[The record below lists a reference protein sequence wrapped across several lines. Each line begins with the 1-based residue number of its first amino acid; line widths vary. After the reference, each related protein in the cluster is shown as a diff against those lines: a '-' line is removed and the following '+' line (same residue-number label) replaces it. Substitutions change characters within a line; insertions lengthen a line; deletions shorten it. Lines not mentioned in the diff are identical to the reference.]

1 MTRAIVGVL
10 LRTVNPRG
18 GRSIGSGCEM
28 RPPSSRPGR
37 RLWRGSLL
45 LATRHAVRRKAASAP
60 SINLLSA
67 PLPIPLVCGDIHGFR
82 RVSRGGEAMAR
93 RQKEERRAGIAS
105 RGIIRRLGCCSSR
118 ARQMVVVSTFRA
130 PALCRHVHH
139 ELLRSALL
147 DMPPIR
153 PTTACHQRNDVE
165 RYSRYS
171 RNVVKRQARPL
182 AVAVSSRDARACP
195 HSCITPAIATS
206 VRSRA
211 STPWAGAGTERLPR
225 GTRPASAHG
234 PRPARPRHL
243 SPGQP
248 GHLA

>member
-45 LATRHAVRRKAASAP
+45 LTTRHAVRRKAASAP
-60 SINLLSA
+60 SSNLLSA

-82 RVSRGGEAMAR
+82 RVSRGGEALAR
-93 RQKEERRAGIAS
+93 RQKEARQVGSAS
-105 RGIIRRLGCCSSR
+105 RGMVRRWGCCSSR
-118 ARQMVVVSTFRA
+118 ARQMVVLSTFRA

-165 RYSRYS
+165 RYSRYKDTL
-171 RNVVKRQARPL
+171 NC
-182 AVAVSSRDARACP
+182 ACP
-195 HSCITPAIATS
+195 PGRRKNMTNALATSNAIAFPQSSSTKASARSIPAVTPAD
-206 VRSRA
+206 V
-211 STPWAGAGTERLPR
+211 
-225 GTRPASAHG
+225 
-234 PRPARPRHL
+234 
-243 SPGQP
+243 
-248 GHLA
+248 